1 MLTIGLIFATIL
13 ETVVLNKIFMN
24 NLIYDKDYDYLMT
37 RQEFLMRR
45 SNK

>member
-1 MLTIGLIFATIL
+1 
-13 ETVVLNKIFMN
+13 MN

-45 SNK
+45 SNKWD